1 MRIKAAVAHGPGKP
15 FTLEEVDLDTPRD
28 DEILVKLVATGLCH
42 TDIVLRDAALPLP
55 AVLGHEGAGIVEAVG
70 SAVTKV
76 APGDHVVL
84 SYGSCGACPSCDN
97 EAPFY
102 CHSFIPQNIGGFRP
116 DGTPTIT
123 QNGQPLFA
131 HFFTQSSF
139 ATHAL
144 ATEVNTVK
152 VRKDAPL
159 ELLGPL
165 GCGIQTGAGSVM
177 NGLEPLPD
185 EAITIF
191 GVGSVGLAAIMA
203 AKLIGCRPIIAVDL
217 MDSRLDIAKDMGAT
231 HVINP
236 GSSDVVAEIQGITG
250 AGALYALECT
260 GSAAVFKQAVDC
272 LAPRGTL
279 GQVGVPAPGA
289 EAAVDMGALLNKG
302 LRLVGMIEGEA
313 IVDDFIPHLLDL
325 YMDGLFPFDKLVSFY
340 DLDDI
345 NQADVDNANGKIVK
359 AVLRMPLD

>member
-1 MRIKAAVAHGPGKP
+1 MKIKAAIAHGPGKP
-15 FTLEEVDLDTPRD
+15 FTLEDVDLDAPRN

-42 TDIVLRDAALPLP
+42 TDIVLRDAALGLP

-70 SAVTKV
+70 SGVTKV

-84 SYGSCGACPSCDN
+84 SYGACGTCPSCEN

-102 CHSFIPQNIGGFRP
+102 CHDFIQQNIGGFRP
-116 DGTPTIT
+116 DGSPTIT
-123 QNGQPLFA
+123 QEGQPLFA

-144 ATEVNTVK
+144 TTEANTVK

-185 EAITIF
+185 EAIAIF

-217 MDSRLDIAKDMGAT
+217 MESRLDTAREMGAT
-231 HVINP
+231 HTINA
-236 GSSDVVAEIQGITG
+236 GNTDVVAEIMEITG
-250 AGALYALECT
+250 AGALYSLECT

-272 LAPRGTL
+272 LAPRGTCGL
-279 GQVGVPAPGA
+279 VGVPAPGA
-289 EAAVDMGALLNKG
+289 EGAVDMGAVLNKG
-302 LRLVGMIEGEA
+302 LRVIGLIEGES

-325 YMDGLFPFDKLVSFY
+325 HMDGMFPFDKLVSFY
-340 DLDDI
+340 DLEEI
-345 NQADVDNANGKIVK
+345 NQADADNASGKIVK
-359 AVLRMPLD
+359 AILRMPV